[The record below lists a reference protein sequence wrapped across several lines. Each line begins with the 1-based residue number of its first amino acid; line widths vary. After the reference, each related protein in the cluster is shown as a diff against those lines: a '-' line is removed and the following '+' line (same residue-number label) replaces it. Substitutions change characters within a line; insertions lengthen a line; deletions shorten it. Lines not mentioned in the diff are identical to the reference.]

1 MADPEALVAE
11 AESLAEDDPARAAEL
26 ARQALEGDPY
36 SARAANILGALA
48 FGTGRYVE
56 AQMMFELACSL
67 PGVDEDMV
75 DNLATV
81 RRRLGALYVAAANEP
96 EPAPRDPY
104 GYDEHTR
111 RLSAELAGPASREI
125 VDRLAEIPSATER
138 GERNLIRAVAAKLWN
153 GQDNVFEN
161 GPLLGGT
168 TRALAMGMLANPN
181 RDPAARL
188 HTYDWFDATIGLD
201 VPPESFDVLIG
212 RGLLTPE
219 VRDEME
225 RVGSF
230 KPVFDHVH
238 RQGQDYS
245 DFVVSHT
252 GALPGSPAD
261 EQTWTNL
268 FVPEPDTAWRLLLV
282 DGCKSWYGT
291 RYFYERVCE
300 HIPVGSHIMFQDY
313 GWYTCFW
320 LSSLIGF
327 FPDRYRLVANA
338 DATFCFEIVAPISA
352 DELLARFPPAPQ
364 DVGADGFDSLYGEV
378 IARAAP
384 LGDHQLNVALAI
396 HHAAA
401 IAYVGER
408 ERAKS
413 MLQALQQHPKAAA
426 FPHFVKSALR
436 APTYTPDGPILLDG

>member
-1 MADPEALVAE
+1 MADSEALVAE

-26 ARQALEGDPY
+26 ARQALEADPF
-36 SARAANILGALA
+36 SAKAANILGALA
-48 FGTGRYVE
+48 FGTGRFVE

-111 RLSAELAGPASREI
+111 RFSADLAKPASSEI
-125 VDRLAEIPSATER
+125 VDRLAAIPSATEP
-138 GERNLIRAVAAKLWN
+138 GERNLIRAVAARLWN

-168 TRALAMGMLANPN
+168 TRAMAMGMLANPG

-201 VPPESFDVLIG
+201 VPAESFDVLIE
-212 RGLLTPE
+212 RGLLTRA
-219 VRDEME
+219 VKDEME
-225 RVGSF
+225 RIGSF
-230 KPVFDHVH
+230 KPVFDHLH

-245 DFVVSHT
+245 ELVISHT

-261 EQTWTNL
+261 EDTWTNL
-268 FVPEPDTAWRLLLV
+268 FEPEPDTTWRLLLV

-291 RYFYERVCE
+291 RYFFERVCE
-300 HIPVGSHIMFQDY
+300 QIPVGSHIMFQDY

-327 FPDRYRLVANA
+327 FPDRFRLVAHA
-338 DATFCFEIVAPISA
+338 DATFCFEFLAPISA
-352 DELLARFPPAPQ
+352 DETRERFPPAVE
-364 DVGADGFDSLYGEV
+364 DVGVAGFDALYDE
-378 IARAAP
+378 IITRAAP
-384 LGDHQLNVALAI
+384 LGDPQLNVALAI

-401 IAYVGER
+401 IAYMGD
-408 ERAKS
+408 RARSKS
-413 MLQALQQHPKAAA
+413 MLLDLKQHPKSASH
-426 FPHFVKSALR
+426 PHFVNSALR
-436 APTYTPDGPILLDG
+436 APTYTPSGPILLDG